1 MSGWDDVVENTAPA
15 ATIEVS
21 GAVQETATRYTGVS
35 LTLKSD
41 GAYDAPWYVIHG
53 ADAGDVLR
61 PLNDPDLPELLKAVT
76 THSTGWAKHQ
86 MAAKGLTP
94 VANQGQGQ
102 QASRPV
108 QNQSAS
114 STQPDEPAPS
124 CEHGPREWKD
134 FTSKAGNHVKGWFCR
149 TQGSDCKPLYRK

>member
-1 MSGWDDVVENTAPA
+1 MSGWDEAVNNTGPA
-15 ATIEVS
+15 VS
-21 GAVQETATRYTGVS
+21 EAAVQETATRYTGVS

-53 ADAGDVLR
+53 ANAGDVLR
-61 PLNDPDLPELLKAVT
+61 QLNDPDLPELLKEVT
-76 THSTGWAKHQ
+76 KHSTGWAKHQ

-94 VANQGQGQ
+94 VVNQGQSQGQ
-102 QASRPV
+102 QASRPA

-134 FTSKAGNHVKGWFCR
+134 FTSSKGNHVKGWFCR